1 MHKIVFP
8 SLDLLCEN
16 TAMKRR
22 DFIRS
27 SAVTGGSL
35 ALLRKTG
42 KPADKEPS
50 AQTQGAKGKEPLFQT
65 TGGDLSPALGHKLP
79 DLSPARWIWYPS
91 GRTLANTFVLFR
103 RELKLNAKPRR
114 ATGWISAESRY
125 KLEVNGRRI
134 QWGPAP
140 SDPRW
145 PEADPVD
152 LTDTLAAGLNVIGAT
167 VLYYGHGDGT
177 WPFGK
182 PGFLFRLEVEQADG
196 SVERIVTDSG
206 WDVHLA
212 RAWRPGQY
220 KRWYLRALQEEFDA
234 TRYPFGW
241 SSPGFQRNSGWVPAM
256 ELEGSPNKPALSTTY
271 TEYAQEYG
279 AGPAEAELRPRSLP
293 LMSESLVPAAR
304 LAESVWVEW
313 HRPPEEYFELRTPES
328 FRISRLASAVAVA
341 PGHWE
346 VAPRERH
353 SAALTFEF
361 EEQVVGWPYFTVEA
375 AEGTVI
381 ELLVQEAHEL
391 GGPALLN
398 THFDSWTRFICRQ
411 GVNSFEC
418 FDFESLRW
426 LQLNVRGPRGRV
438 RIRDVGVRRRVYPWL
453 NEPLVRVGEPP
464 LRRLFDASVNTL
476 KNCAQET
483 LVDGMARERQ
493 QYSGDGGHQTHA
505 LYYAFGET
513 RQPARYLATFSQGQM
528 KEGFFLDCWPAYDRL
543 ARLVERQ
550 FGLTGW
556 GPLLDHGVGFV
567 FDCWHYF
574 NYTGDLEA
582 LREPYPRLLRFA
594 DFLHELWQKGGRQ
607 LLPVENIGIPSV
619 WIDHNAYLRQRH
631 KQCAFNLYAAAML
644 ENALSPLCREFGDR
658 KQEKAARDFGRNLV
672 AAAAGRFWSPEREI
686 FVNNLPWLK
695 EEGTPR
701 LCDRS
706 LATSILFDQC
716 PGQKTEAAIEALAGC
731 PSEMGLSYPANAAWR
746 MWALAKGGRADIIVK
761 DLRERWA
768 TMDSVRLNNTIQEDW
783 KALPDSG
790 AQWSH
795 CAVVPLY
802 IAYMGLAGIRP
813 LEPGFR
819 RVEVRPQVA
828 DLEDLELTAF
838 TVHGPVHFLS
848 KGKLGDRKLT
858 VEMPKDCSGELVLS
872 ERETVGLTL
881 LPGQAPTGPRRYAL
895 PAGEEV
901 TLRLLYT

>member
-1 MHKIVFP
+1 
-8 SLDLLCEN
+8 
-16 TAMKRR
+16 MKRR
-22 DFIRS
+22 DFIKS

-42 KPADKEPS
+42 APAEGDAATRTGEGVER
-50 AQTQGAKGKEPLFQT
+50 APLFQSASV
-65 TGGDLSPALGHKLP
+65 GLSPAPRRKLP

-103 RELKLNAKPRR
+103 REVNFKAKPRR

-140 SDPRW
+140 ADPRW
-145 PEADPVD
+145 PEADPVE
-152 LTDTLAAGLNVIGAT
+152 LTDALIAGSNVIGAT

-182 PGFLFRLEVEQADG
+182 PGLLFWLEVEQVDG
-196 SVERIVTDSG
+196 TIEKITTDSA
-206 WDVHLA
+206 WDAHLA

-220 KRWYLRALQEEFDA
+220 KRWYLRSLQEEFDA
-234 TRYPFGW
+234 NLYPYGW
-241 SSPGFQRNSGWVPAM
+241 TSAGFNRNSDWVPAM
-256 ELEGSPNKPALSTTY
+256 ELDGSPNKPALSTTY
-271 TEYAQEYG
+271 TEYALEY
-279 AGPAEAELRPRSLP
+279 AAAPAESELRPRSIP
-293 LMSESLVPAAR
+293 LMIESLVPAAR
-304 LAESVWVEW
+304 LTESLWLEW
-313 HRPPEEYFELRTPES
+313 RRPPEEYFE
-328 FRISRLASAVAVA
+328 FRSPDAFRVSRLASAVAVA
-341 PGHWE
+341 PGQWD
-346 VAPRERH
+346 VSLREGH
-353 SAALTFEF
+353 SAALTFEL
-361 EEQVVGWPYFTVEA
+361 EEQVVGWPYFKIEA
-375 AEGTVI
+375 PAGTVI
-381 ELLVQEAHEL
+381 ELLVQEAHEP

-411 GVNSFEC
+411 GANIFEC

-426 LQLNVRGPRGRV
+426 LQLNIRGLRGRV
-438 RIRDVGVRRRVYPWL
+438 RISDVGVRRRVYPWS
-453 NEPLVRVGEPP
+453 NTPQVRVVEPF
-464 LRRLFDASVNTL
+464 LSRLFDASVNTL

-493 QYSGDGGHQTHA
+493 QYSGDGGHQAHA
-505 LYYAFGET
+505 LYYACGET

-567 FDCWHYF
+567 FDAWHYF
-574 NYTGDLEA
+574 NYTDDLEA

-594 DFLHELWQKGGRQ
+594 DYLHELWQRGGRQ
-607 LLPVENIGIPSV
+607 LLPVEEIGIPSV
-619 WIDHNAYLRQRH
+619 WIDHNAYERQRH

-644 ENALSPLCREFGDR
+644 ENALAPLCREFGQKKR
-658 KQEKAARDFGRNLV
+658 EKAAHDFGRNLL
-672 AAAAGRFWSPEREI
+672 AAAVGRFWSPEREI
-686 FVNNLPWLK
+686 FVNNLPWL
-695 EEGTPR
+695 EEEKKSR

-706 LATSILFDQC
+706 LATSVLFDQC
-716 PGQKTEAAIEALAGC
+716 PGQKTDAAIEALADC
-731 PSEMGLSYPANAAWR
+731 PREMGFSYPANAGWR
-746 MWALAKGGRADIIVK
+746 LWALAKGGRADIIVK

-768 TMDSVRLNNTIQEDW
+768 AMDSVRLNNTIQEDW
-783 KALPDSG
+783 TAKPDSG

-819 RVEVRPQVA
+819 RAEVRPQIA
-828 DLEDLELTAF
+828 DLEELELTAF
-838 TVHGPVHFLS
+838 TVRGPIHFFCQ
-848 KGKLGDRKLT
+848 GKLGDRELT
-858 VEMPKDCSGELVLS
+858 VEMPRGCEGELVLP
-872 ERETVGLTL
+872 EKETVGLTP
-881 LPGQAPTGPRRYAL
+881 LPRRAPTGPRRYAL
-895 PAGEEV
+895 PSGEEI
-901 TLRLLYT
+901 TLKLSFT